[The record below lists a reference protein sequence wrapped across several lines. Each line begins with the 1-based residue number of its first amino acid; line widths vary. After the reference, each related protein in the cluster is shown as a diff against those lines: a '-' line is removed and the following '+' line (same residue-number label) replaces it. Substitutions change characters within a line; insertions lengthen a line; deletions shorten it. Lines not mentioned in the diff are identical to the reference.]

1 MRFGLFCLMPWRDA
15 AKPQKQV
22 FAEVLDQV
30 RLVESM
36 GFDIAWFAEH
46 HFSNYCLCPSPL
58 VLAAYC
64 AARTEKI
71 RLGAAVV
78 VLPLYEPVRLLE
90 ELALVDIL
98 SDGRLVTGV
107 GSGYQDY
114 EFERFRVPLAD
125 SKAMFGEVLD
135 ILELGL
141 TQPEFAYEG
150 RFFKQPRSAM
160 CLRPVQRPMP
170 PVYVAGIKEDA
181 EIQRR
186 VARSG
191 YVPFGTAG
199 WHPAES
205 LLDFRGKYEAAW
217 RAVGK
222 DPATMPLAVQRHVF
236 VVESRKDAL
245 EVADN
250 IRYTGRVALS
260 MRQKTSVLDG
270 AMLREMAVQGEPSID
285 QILDNAIIGDVERC
299 IEKAVREI
307 RVLRPTHF
315 SCFMQPGAMDQ
326 KRVLRSMELFASRV
340 VPGIEHELGSLD
352 AIGSPVPVQV
362 PTAVGA

>member
-15 AKPQKQV
+15 QKPQTEV
-22 FAEVLDQV
+22 FADVVEQV
-30 RLVESM
+30 RLAESL
-36 GFDIAWFAEH
+36 GFETAWFAEH

-58 VLAAYC
+58 VMAAYC
-64 AARTEKI
+64 AARTERI
-71 RLGAAVV
+71 RLGTAVV
-78 VLPLYEPVRLLE
+78 VLPLYEPVRLVE
-90 ELALVDIL
+90 ELAMVDVL
-98 SDGRLVTGV
+98 SDGRLVIGV

-114 EFERFRVPLAD
+114 EFERFRVPLAE

-141 TQPEFAYEG
+141 TQPEFAYQG
-150 RFFKQPRSAM
+150 RFFTQPRTAV

-181 EIQRR
+181 ELQRR
-186 VARSG
+186 AARSG

-199 WHPAES
+199 WHPAQS
-205 LLDFRGKYEAAW
+205 LLDFRARYEAAW
-217 RAVGK
+217 QAVGK

-270 AMLREMAVQGEPSID
+270 AMLREMPVAGEPSVD
-285 QILDNAIIGDVERC
+285 QVLDHAIVGDVEAC

-315 SCFMQPGAMDQ
+315 SCFVQPGAMDQ
-326 KRVLRSMELFASRV
+326 TRVLRSMELLGSKV
-340 VPGIEHELGSLD
+340 IPGIEKELGSLD
-352 AIGSPVPVQV
+352 AIGSRVAPQRR
-362 PTAVGA
+362 AGG